1 MPNAIRI
8 HEQGGPEVM
17 RWESVD
23 LPELGSE
30 EIRIRHTAIGL
41 NFIDTYQRSGLYP
54 LNPPCGLGKEAAGVV
69 EEVGSAVKEF
79 KKGDRVVYVSGTSA
93 YSEVSQIAANL
104 VVPIP
109 DDVED
114 EVAAAS
120 MLKGMTAEYL
130 LRRIGRVQADDVILF
145 HAAAGGTGLI
155 ACQWAKALGCTVIGT
170 VSSPAKE
177 SLARDNGCDFVINY
191 EQENFLDQVM
201 EITNGKGV
209 RLVYDSV
216 GRDTFEGTIGCLST
230 RGLFVSFGQ
239 SSGPV
244 PPVDLRVFN
253 PKSLFYTRPTLF
265 SYIATRAELLDSSQA
280 LFGAIGSGKVK
291 ISINQRYP
299 LREVAQAHAD
309 LEGRRTTGSTVLIP

>member
-1 MPNAIRI
+1 
-8 HEQGGPEVM
+8 
-17 RWESVD
+17 
-23 LPELGSE
+23 
-30 EIRIRHTAIGL
+30 
-41 NFIDTYQRSGLYP
+41 
-54 LNPPCGLGKEAAGVV
+54 
-69 EEVGSAVKEF
+69 
-79 KKGDRVVYVSGTSA
+79 
-93 YSEVSQIAANL
+93 
-104 VVPIP
+104 
-109 DDVED
+109 
-114 EVAAAS
+114 
-120 MLKGMTAEYL
+120 L
-130 LRRIGRVQADDVILF
+130 LRRIGRVQADDVNLF

-216 GRDTFEGTIGCLST
+216 GRDTFEGTIGCLSP

-265 SYIATRAELLDSSQA
+265 SYVATRAELLDSSQA

>member
-1 MPNAIRI
+1 M
-8 HEQGGPEVM
+8 V
-17 RWESVD
+17 
-23 LPELGSE
+23 
-30 EIRIRHTAIGL
+30 
-41 NFIDTYQRSGLYP
+41 P
-54 LNPPCGLGKEAAGVV
+54 L
-69 EEVGSAVKEF
+69 
-79 KKGDRVVYVSGTSA
+79 
-93 YSEVSQIAANL
+93 
-104 VVPIP
+104 P

-170 VSSPAKE
+170 VSSPTKE

-216 GRDTFEGTIGCLST
+216 GRNTFDGTIGCLST

-265 SYIATRAELLDSSQA
+265 SYVATRAELLDSSQA

>member
-1 MPNAIRI
+1 M
-8 HEQGGPEVM
+8 
-17 RWESVD
+17 
-23 LPELGSE
+23 
-30 EIRIRHTAIGL
+30 
-41 NFIDTYQRSGLYP
+41 
-54 LNPPCGLGKEAAGVV
+54 
-69 EEVGSAVKEF
+69 
-79 KKGDRVVYVSGTSA
+79 
-93 YSEVSQIAANL
+93 
-104 VVPIP
+104 VPIP

-216 GRDTFEGTIGCLST
+216 GRDTFDGTIGCLST

-265 SYIATRAELLDSSQA
+265 SYVATRAELLDSSQA

>member
-1 MPNAIRI
+1 M
-8 HEQGGPEVM
+8 
-17 RWESVD
+17 
-23 LPELGSE
+23 
-30 EIRIRHTAIGL
+30 
-41 NFIDTYQRSGLYP
+41 
-54 LNPPCGLGKEAAGVV
+54 
-69 EEVGSAVKEF
+69 
-79 KKGDRVVYVSGTSA
+79 
-93 YSEVSQIAANL
+93 
-104 VVPIP
+104 VPIP

-114 EVAAAS
+114 EVTAAS

-216 GRDTFEGTIGCLST
+216 GRDTFDGALGCLST

-265 SYIATRAELLDSSQA
+265 SYVATRAELLDSSQA

-299 LREVAQAHAD
+299 LREVAQAHVD

>member
-23 LPELGSE
+23 LPELGSG

-216 GRDTFEGTIGCLST
+216 GRDTFEGTIGCLSP

-239 SSGPV
+239 SSGSV

-253 PKSLFYTRPTLF
+253 P
-265 SYIATRAELLDSSQA
+265 
-280 LFGAIGSGKVK
+280 
-291 ISINQRYP
+291 
-299 LREVAQAHAD
+299 
-309 LEGRRTTGSTVLIP
+309 

>member
-1 MPNAIRI
+1 M
-8 HEQGGPEVM
+8 
-17 RWESVD
+17 
-23 LPELGSE
+23 
-30 EIRIRHTAIGL
+30 
-41 NFIDTYQRSGLYP
+41 
-54 LNPPCGLGKEAAGVV
+54 
-69 EEVGSAVKEF
+69 
-79 KKGDRVVYVSGTSA
+79 
-93 YSEVSQIAANL
+93 
-104 VVPIP
+104 VPIP
-109 DDVED
+109 DDVKD

-130 LRRIGRVQADDVILF
+130 IHRIGKVQADDVILF

-155 ACQWAKALGCTVIGT
+155 ACQWAKAFGCIVIGT

-177 SLARDNGCDFVINY
+177 SLARDNGCDYVINY

-216 GRDTFEGTIGCLST
+216 ECDTFEGTIGCLST
-230 RGLFVSFGQ
+230 KGLFVSFGQ

-265 SYIATRAELLDSSQA
+265 SYVATRAELLDSSQA

>member
-1 MPNAIRI
+1 
-8 HEQGGPEVM
+8 
-17 RWESVD
+17 
-23 LPELGSE
+23 
-30 EIRIRHTAIGL
+30 
-41 NFIDTYQRSGLYP
+41 
-54 LNPPCGLGKEAAGVV
+54 
-69 EEVGSAVKEF
+69 
-79 KKGDRVVYVSGTSA
+79 
-93 YSEVSQIAANL
+93 

-109 DDVED
+109 DDVKD

-201 EITNGKGV
+201 KITNGKGV

-216 GRDTFEGTIGCLST
+216 GRDTFEGTIGCLSP

-265 SYIATRAELLDSSQA
+265 SYVATRAELLDSSQA

>member
-1 MPNAIRI
+1 MLWKKI
-8 HEQGGPEVM
+8 
-17 RWESVD
+17 
-23 LPELGSE
+23 
-30 EIRIRHTAIGL
+30 
-41 NFIDTYQRSGLYP
+41 
-54 LNPPCGLGKEAAGVV
+54 
-69 EEVGSAVKEF
+69 GSAVKEF
-79 KKGDRVVYVSGTSA
+79 KKGDRVVYVSGTNA
-93 YSEVSQIAANL
+93 YSEVSQISANL

-209 RLVYDSV
+209 RLVYD
-216 GRDTFEGTIGCLST
+216 LS
-230 RGLFVSFGQ
+230 
-239 SSGPV
+239 
-244 PPVDLRVFN
+244 
-253 PKSLFYTRPTLF
+253 
-265 SYIATRAELLDSSQA
+265 
-280 LFGAIGSGKVK
+280 
-291 ISINQRYP
+291 
-299 LREVAQAHAD
+299 
-309 LEGRRTTGSTVLIP
+309 LIHI

>member
-1 MPNAIRI
+1 
-8 HEQGGPEVM
+8 
-17 RWESVD
+17 
-23 LPELGSE
+23 
-30 EIRIRHTAIGL
+30 
-41 NFIDTYQRSGLYP
+41 
-54 LNPPCGLGKEAAGVV
+54 
-69 EEVGSAVKEF
+69 
-79 KKGDRVVYVSGTSA
+79 
-93 YSEVSQIAANL
+93 
-104 VVPIP
+104 
-109 DDVED
+109 
-114 EVAAAS
+114 
-120 MLKGMTAEYL
+120 
-130 LRRIGRVQADDVILF
+130 VQADDVILF

-216 GRDTFEGTIGCLST
+216 GRDTFEGTIGCLSP

>member
-1 MPNAIRI
+1 
-8 HEQGGPEVM
+8 
-17 RWESVD
+17 
-23 LPELGSE
+23 
-30 EIRIRHTAIGL
+30 
-41 NFIDTYQRSGLYP
+41 
-54 LNPPCGLGKEAAGVV
+54 
-69 EEVGSAVKEF
+69 
-79 KKGDRVVYVSGTSA
+79 
-93 YSEVSQIAANL
+93 
-104 VVPIP
+104 
-109 DDVED
+109 
-114 EVAAAS
+114 
-120 MLKGMTAEYL
+120 
-130 LRRIGRVQADDVILF
+130 
-145 HAAAGGTGLI
+145 
-155 ACQWAKALGCTVIGT
+155 VIGT

-216 GRDTFEGTIGCLST
+216 GCDTFEGTIDCLST

-244 PPVDLRVFN
+244 PPVDLRVFS

>member
-1 MPNAIRI
+1 
-8 HEQGGPEVM
+8 
-17 RWESVD
+17 
-23 LPELGSE
+23 
-30 EIRIRHTAIGL
+30 
-41 NFIDTYQRSGLYP
+41 
-54 LNPPCGLGKEAAGVV
+54 
-69 EEVGSAVKEF
+69 
-79 KKGDRVVYVSGTSA
+79 
-93 YSEVSQIAANL
+93 
-104 VVPIP
+104 
-109 DDVED
+109 
-114 EVAAAS
+114 
-120 MLKGMTAEYL
+120 MTAEYL

-216 GRDTFEGTIGCLST
+216 GRDTFEGTIGCLSP

-265 SYIATRAELLDSSQA
+265 SYVATRAELLDSSQA